1 MFENIQLAFQGVF
14 GHKLRSFLTMLG
26 IIIGIASIITII
38 STIKGTNE
46 QIKQNLIGSGS
57 NIVNVQLYQNDWAV
71 DMSYQTPDGIRV
83 LQDEQRDE
91 MIALD
96 GVADVTLYRSRENVE
111 GFYYRNTG
119 FSGKLY
125 GVDDHYF
132 SVYGYE
138 VRSGR
143 GFTARDFA
151 SASKNVILDETA
163 AKTLFSSDDPIGKIV
178 EISGEPFTVV
188 GVVSQKSS
196 FEPRINSVKD
206 YAMYVQESS
215 GLAFVPTS
223 VWPVLYRFDEPQNV
237 AVRATSTDTM
247 TDAGK
252 AVADY
257 LTSHQIIAS
266 KATGDN
272 SYSYRSD
279 DLLKQAQQ
287 LQEMS
292 SATNNQLIWIAS
304 ISLLVGGVGVM
315 NIMLVTVTERT
326 AEIGLKKAIGA
337 KRRRI
342 LAQFL
347 TEASVLTGI
356 GGILGVL
363 GGMGPQATNTF
374 YQRII
379 DRTQADTDQEHLRV
393 LIWSDAKIPD
403 RTAGILGT
411 PEQAEA
417 VFAHLL
423 VDAKL
428 LEGAGCTVL
437 AIPCNTSHYFA
448 DRLQAQLHVPIIH
461 MIRETVKTI
470 QAMGKQTVGILAT
483 DGTVQTGIYQN
494 ELTAAGLTPVT
505 LPEELQ
511 KTVMSIIYD
520 EIKKGET
527 GSREKFGEID
537 AYLRSVGCDCA
548 ILGCTELSV
557 YRTLHS
563 LPPFYIDAMEIL
575 AEQAIL
581 RCGKQLR
588 NV

>member
-1 MFENIQLAFQGVF
+1 ME
-14 GHKLRSFLTMLG
+14 
-26 IIIGIASIITII
+26 
-38 STIKGTNE
+38 
-46 QIKQNLIGSGS
+46 
-57 NIVNVQLYQNDWAV
+57 
-71 DMSYQTPDGIRV
+71 
-83 LQDEQRDE
+83 
-91 MIALD
+91 
-96 GVADVTLYRSRENVE
+96 
-111 GFYYRNTG
+111 
-119 FSGKLY
+119 
-125 GVDDHYF
+125 
-132 SVYGYE
+132 
-138 VRSGR
+138 
-143 GFTARDFA
+143 
-151 SASKNVILDETA
+151 
-163 AKTLFSSDDPIGKIV
+163 
-178 EISGEPFTVV
+178 
-188 GVVSQKSS
+188 
-196 FEPRINSVKD
+196 
-206 YAMYVQESS
+206 
-215 GLAFVPTS
+215 
-223 VWPVLYRFDEPQNV
+223 
-237 AVRATSTDTM
+237 
-247 TDAGK
+247 
-252 AVADY
+252 
-257 LTSHQIIAS
+257 
-266 KATGDN
+266 
-272 SYSYRSD
+272 
-279 DLLKQAQQ
+279 
-287 LQEMS
+287 
-292 SATNNQLIWIAS
+292 
-304 ISLLVGGVGVM
+304 
-315 NIMLVTVTERT
+315 
-326 AEIGLKKAIGA
+326 
-337 KRRRI
+337 
-342 LAQFL
+342 
-347 TEASVLTGI
+347 
-356 GGILGVL
+356 GILGVL

-403 RTAGILGT
+403 RTAG
-411 PEQAEA
+411 
-417 VFAHLL
+417 
-423 VDAKL
+423 KL